1 MKNENSKG
9 SFFLLLS
16 MISFFIMSATF
27 LVMPLIQTDI
37 DSGNNA
43 YSIIIGITFW
53 LTLVF
58 GIISLFLARK
68 NIQGIENI
76 KKGIGL
82 IKFFQNKIAAIFD
95 ILLIISIIGL
105 IILTIITDGTLYIC
119 YIFFSAVTFSF
130 IMHFLNQVLHVHIQ
144 VLPFLLQHPL

>member
-9 SFFLLLS
+9 SFFLFLS

-130 IMHFLNQVLHVHIQ
+130 IMHCILNGNIFNCLIINKKRSEV
-144 VLPFLLQHPL
+144 

>member
-105 IILTIITDGTLYIC
+105 IILTIVTGGTLYRC

-130 IMHFLNQVLHVHIQ
+130 IMHCILNGKIFNCLIINKKRSEV
-144 VLPFLLQHPL
+144 

>member
-105 IILTIITDGTLYIC
+105 IILTIVTDGTLYIC

-130 IMHFLNQVLHVHIQ
+130 IMHCILNGKIFNCLIINKKRSEV
-144 VLPFLLQHPL
+144 